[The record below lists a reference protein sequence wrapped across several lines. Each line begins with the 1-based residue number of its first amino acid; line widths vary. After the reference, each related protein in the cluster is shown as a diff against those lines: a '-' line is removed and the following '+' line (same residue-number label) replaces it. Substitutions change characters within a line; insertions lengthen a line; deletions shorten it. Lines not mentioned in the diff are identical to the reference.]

1 LAFGVWRLA
10 FGVWRLAFGV
20 WRLAFGVW
28 RLAFGVWRYF
38 SKLTNV
44 NKKGYEIWEMND
56 FTEFDAFQRC
66 RDFARAIAEP
76 LNGRVFSKDPV
87 LVTQL
92 RKTVISIYSNF
103 AEGFERDGNR
113 EFSQF
118 VSISKGSVGEAR
130 GQLLYAVDFGY
141 LDVERFQELNALGQ
155 RAGQCLGGL
164 MRYLNTTEVRGRK
177 FKPRTLNVKRP

>member
-1 LAFGVWRLA
+1 
-10 FGVWRLAFGV
+10 
-20 WRLAFGVW
+20 
-28 RLAFGVWRYF
+28 LAFGVWRYF
-38 SKLTNV
+38 VYLANV
-44 NKKGYEIWEMND
+44 NTKCYEMREMKD

-76 LNGRVFSKDPV
+76 LNGGVFSRDPV

-92 RKTVISIYSNF
+92 RKTVISVYSNF

-113 EFSQF
+113 EFAQF

-141 LDVERFQELNALGQ
+141 LDVEEFQELNVLGQ

-164 MRYLNTTEVRGRK
+164 MRYLNTTELSGRK
-177 FKPRTLNVKRP
+177 FKFASNRRTKRDR

>member
-1 LAFGVWRLA
+1 
-10 FGVWRLAFGV
+10 
-20 WRLAFGVW
+20 
-28 RLAFGVWRYF
+28 
-38 SKLTNV
+38 
-44 NKKGYEIWEMND
+44 MND

-66 RDFARAIAEP
+66 RDFTRAIAEP
-76 LNGRVFSKDPV
+76 LNGRVFAKDPV

-141 LDVERFQELNALGQ
+141 LDVEKFRELNALGQ
-155 RAGQCLGGL
+155 RAGQYLGGL

-177 FKPRTLNVKRP
+177 FKFASNRRDKKDR

>member
-20 WRLAFGVW
+20 ILSWFA
-28 RLAFGVWRYF
+28 
-38 SKLTNV
+38 NV
-44 NKKGYEIWEMND
+44 NIKCYGCREMND

-76 LNGRVFSKDPV
+76 LNGGVFSRDPV

-92 RKTVISIYSNF
+92 RKTVISVYSNF

-113 EFSQF
+113 EFAQF

-130 GQLLYAVDFGY
+130 GQLLSDTWRPRSLKSSICLVNGPGSVLVD
-141 LDVERFQELNALGQ
+141 
-155 RAGQCLGGL
+155 
-164 MRYLNTTEVRGRK
+164 
-177 FKPRTLNVKRP
+177 

>member
-1 LAFGVWRLA
+1 MRG
-10 FGVWRLAFGV
+10 
-20 WRLAFGVW
+20 
-28 RLAFGVWRYF
+28 
-38 SKLTNV
+38 
-44 NKKGYEIWEMND
+44 EMND

-66 RDFARAIAEP
+66 RDFTRAIAVP
-76 LNGRVFSKDPV
+76 LNGGLFSRDAV

-118 VSISKGSVGEAR
+118 ISISKGSVGEAR

-141 LDVERFQELNALGQ
+141 LDIGKFQELNFLVHQVSDWGSGAAAYFGWM
-155 RAGQCLGGL
+155 REAKRENTCCGL
-164 MRYLNTTEVRGRK
+164 
-177 FKPRTLNVKRP
+177 

>member
-1 LAFGVWRLA
+1 MITG
-10 FGVWRLAFGV
+10 
-20 WRLAFGVW
+20 
-28 RLAFGVWRYF
+28 
-38 SKLTNV
+38 
-44 NKKGYEIWEMND
+44 EMND

-76 LNGRVFSKDPV
+76 LNDGVFSRDPV

-92 RKTVISIYSNF
+92 RKTVISVYSNF

-113 EFSQF
+113 EFAQF

-141 LDVERFQELNALGQ
+141 LEIEKFEKLNVIGQ

-177 FKPRTLNVKRP
+177 FKSRTSNAKRS